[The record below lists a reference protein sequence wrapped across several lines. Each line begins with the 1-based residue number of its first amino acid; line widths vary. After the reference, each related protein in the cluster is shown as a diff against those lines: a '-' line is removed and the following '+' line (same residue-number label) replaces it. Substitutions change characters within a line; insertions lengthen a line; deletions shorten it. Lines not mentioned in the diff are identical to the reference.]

1 MYSVFIML
9 EHLLKQITKK
19 KKKYNL
25 PFCQCVPSLTITFS
39 MSMLLSTNTITI
51 AYINFIILLG
61 KYVLQI
67 LILKVFF

>member
-1 MYSVFIML
+1 
-9 EHLLKQITKK
+9 
-19 KKKYNL
+19 
-25 PFCQCVPSLTITFS
+25 